1 MPETTPAFRIR
12 VADGM
17 EDNGELTAYVLEDS
31 GSEPSATNW
40 IRLRAHD
47 HKVEVAEIRAFIAE
61 NAVADVDGVPVIS
74 MDVVDAWLAGR
85 SAIK

>member
-17 EDNGELTAYVLEDS
+17 EPNGELTAYVLEDS

-40 IRLRAHD
+40 MRLRAHD
-47 HKVEVAEIRAFIAE
+47 HGVEVAEIRAFIDA
-61 NAVADVDGVPVIS
+61 NAKSDVDGVPSIAMS
-74 MDVVDAWLAGR
+74 EVDAWLAGL
-85 SAIK
+85 KG